1 MKNKVIRRERIRHS
15 IRKKINGTKERPRLS
30 VFRSNGEIYVQLI
43 DDENRHTLLATS
55 TRKMKEL
62 KGTKTEQSKEI
73 GKTLAQQAGDLGIT
87 TCVFDR
93 GGYRYHG
100 RVKALADGAREGGLQ
115 F

>member
-1 MKNKVIRRERIRHS
+1 MKNKVIRRQRIRHS
-15 IRKKINGTKERPRLS
+15 IRKKISGTKQRPRLS

-43 DDENRHTLLATS
+43 DDENRHTLLSTS

-62 KGTKTEQSKEI
+62 KGTKTEKSKEI
-73 GKTLAQQAGDLGIT
+73 GKMLAKQAGDLGISN
-87 TCVFDR
+87 CVFDR